1 MNRID
6 LESPT
11 TPASLPEKSGRL
23 ALFGS
28 APLIEGEDPAAYDEL
43 LARISGAVTPADILE
58 EIWVRDVV
66 DLVWEALRL
75 RRLKAK
81 LMIAAA
87 YRGLE
92 RVLNPLV
99 DWTVRDNLVEGWVAR
114 EPNAVEQVDKVLA
127 SAGLA
132 MDAVMA
138 ETLSFKIDDI
148 ERIDRMIAA
157 AEGRR
162 NAILRE
168 VDRHRATWGQDLRQA
183 AQQIEEAE
191 FKVIEA
197 RPPSTAA

>member
-1 MNRID
+1 MERFMNRID
-6 LESPT
+6 PESST
-11 TPASLPEKSGRL
+11 TPASLPEKSARL
-23 ALFGS
+23 ALFGP

-43 LARISGAVTPADILE
+43 LARICAAVNPANILE

-92 RVLNPLV
+92 RVLDPLV

-127 SAGLA
+127 SAGWPWMQLWPRRC
-132 MDAVMA
+132 
-138 ETLSFKIDDI
+138 LSK
-148 ERIDRMIAA
+148 
-157 AEGRR
+157 
-162 NAILRE
+162 
-168 VDRHRATWGQDLRQA
+168 
-183 AQQIEEAE
+183 
-191 FKVIEA
+191 
-197 RPPSTAA
+197 